1 MSGTIRRSAGHGS
14 PSGAKCGCS
23 MERLL
28 CALQSAPAACAARGL
43 PGEWSD
49 AIMTELVQV
58 SEKLLKTA
66 GRGEERG
73 RMPGLEIYHLGG
85 GLSL

>member
-1 MSGTIRRSAGHGS
+1 
-14 PSGAKCGCS
+14 
-23 MERLL
+23 
-28 CALQSAPAACAARGL
+28 
-43 PGEWSD
+43 
-49 AIMTELVQV
+49 MTELVQV

-85 GLSL
+85 GSLPVIVRPGASPAMPSAA

>member
-1 MSGTIRRSAGHGS
+1 
-14 PSGAKCGCS
+14 
-23 MERLL
+23 MERQL
-28 CALQSAPAACAARGL
+28 CALQSGAAACGARGL
-43 PGEWSD
+43 PGGWGD

-66 GRGEERG
+66 GREEERG
-73 RMPGLEIYHLGG
+73 RMPCRRIHHLGG